1 MARKRASTNSLLD
14 SFWEF
19 VEANPKLAAT
29 VALQL
34 GIMAG
39 EAVASPNGTVRSMT
53 KRAKKVPQQIV
64 DAMPRSLS
72 AAALKY
78 LPGPSPKLQPRKR
91 PAAKVRSRRR
101 TKLAQSN
108 EQTRP

>member
-1 MARKRASTNSLLD
+1 MARRRASSNSLID
-14 SFWEF
+14 SFFAF

-39 EAVASPNGTVRSMT
+39 EAVAAPNGAVQSMT
-53 KRAKKVPQQIV
+53 RRAKKVPQQIA

-91 PAAKVRSRRR
+91 PAARSRR
-101 TKLAQSN
+101 KSKAAPAQ
-108 EQTRP
+108 E